1 MHFKLAILTALARRP
16 DGRATLGEVRREVE
30 VLSANQDQAP
40 ATEDLSALRD
50 IDIFQSGLV
59 VADGRGLQITDAGR
73 SLLDA
78 LETFSEPSIP
88 PVSSSSSKS
97 LELIDDLIGTGRRPK
112 LIDLER
118 RKLDE
123 QADFKP
129 IQQQASD
136 GSDDAK
142 SSAADSGVVA
152 DGHPEI
158 DASRSPHRADPD
170 QTVSENS
177 QLIAIDP
184 ADRIAGDAPA
194 FLTRSLGSELQTD
207 APKVSHREKLV
218 KAIAAGLDRARR
230 VWRGH
235 LVRDV
240 PNTTAPR
247 RTAGIGGGM
256 FAILTVLV
264 VTICAGALVALTQ
277 IKTLKTEIASLQREL
292 LPLRERL
299 AKHDQAEKAREAEI
313 TAAAEKSKALTQ
325 SRAEQAPLTFSREEV
340 QLIREYIKP
349 APFAGPA
356 APAVSVGDPV
366 TSGTIPFPSPL
377 IEKVPKLLGAR
388 FAIRNGAI
396 IIVRKDS
403 RQADAVLA
411 PY

>member
-59 VADGRGLQITDAGR
+59 VADGRGLQITNAGR

-78 LETFSEPSIP
+78 LEPFSEPSIP

-142 SSAADSGVVA
+142 SPAADSEVVA

-158 DASRSPHRADPD
+158 DASRSPHPADPD

-177 QLIAIDP
+177 QLIAIDH
-184 ADRIAGDAPA
+184 ADRMAGDAPA
-194 FLTRSLGSELQTD
+194 FLTRSLGS
-207 APKVSHREKLV
+207 
-218 KAIAAGLDRARR
+218 
-230 VWRGH
+230 
-235 LVRDV
+235 
-240 PNTTAPR
+240 
-247 RTAGIGGGM
+247 
-256 FAILTVLV
+256 
-264 VTICAGALVALTQ
+264 
-277 IKTLKTEIASLQREL
+277 
-292 LPLRERL
+292 
-299 AKHDQAEKAREAEI
+299 
-313 TAAAEKSKALTQ
+313 
-325 SRAEQAPLTFSREEV
+325 
-340 QLIREYIKP
+340 
-349 APFAGPA
+349 
-356 APAVSVGDPV
+356 
-366 TSGTIPFPSPL
+366 
-377 IEKVPKLLGAR
+377 
-388 FAIRNGAI
+388 
-396 IIVRKDS
+396 
-403 RQADAVLA
+403 
-411 PY
+411 

>member
-142 SSAADSGVVA
+142 
-152 DGHPEI
+152 
-158 DASRSPHRADPD
+158 
-170 QTVSENS
+170 
-177 QLIAIDP
+177 
-184 ADRIAGDAPA
+184 
-194 FLTRSLGSELQTD
+194 
-207 APKVSHREKLV
+207 
-218 KAIAAGLDRARR
+218 
-230 VWRGH
+230 
-235 LVRDV
+235 
-240 PNTTAPR
+240 
-247 RTAGIGGGM
+247 
-256 FAILTVLV
+256 
-264 VTICAGALVALTQ
+264 
-277 IKTLKTEIASLQREL
+277 TLC
-292 LPLRERL
+292 
-299 AKHDQAEKAREAEI
+299 
-313 TAAAEKSKALTQ
+313 
-325 SRAEQAPLTFSREEV
+325 
-340 QLIREYIKP
+340 
-349 APFAGPA
+349 G
-356 APAVSVGDPV
+356 
-366 TSGTIPFPSPL
+366 
-377 IEKVPKLLGAR
+377 
-388 FAIRNGAI
+388 
-396 IIVRKDS
+396 
-403 RQADAVLA
+403 
-411 PY
+411 

>member
-97 LELIDDLIGTGRRPK
+97 LELIDDLIGTGRRSK
-112 LIDLER
+112 LIDLE

-142 SSAADSGVVA
+142 TSAADSGVVA

-158 DASRSPHRADPD
+158 DASRSPHRTDPD

-218 KAIAAGLDRARR
+218 KAIAARLERTRR

-235 LVRDV
+235 LVRDA

-277 IKTLKTEIASLQREL
+277 IKTLQTEIASLQREL

-299 AKHDQAEKAREAEI
+299 AKH
-313 TAAAEKSKALTQ
+313 
-325 SRAEQAPLTFSREEV
+325 
-340 QLIREYIKP
+340 
-349 APFAGPA
+349 
-356 APAVSVGDPV
+356 
-366 TSGTIPFPSPL
+366 
-377 IEKVPKLLGAR
+377 
-388 FAIRNGAI
+388 
-396 IIVRKDS
+396 
-403 RQADAVLA
+403 
-411 PY
+411 

>member
-1 MHFKLAILTALARRP
+1 MHFKLAILNALARRP

-218 KAIAAGLDRARR
+218 KAIAAGLRASGPYLARPPGTGCTEHNGPAPNRRDWRRNVCDPDRARR
-230 VWRGH
+230 DD
-235 LVRDV
+235 L
-240 PNTTAPR
+240 R
-247 RTAGIGGGM
+247 RRVGRTYPD
-256 FAILTVLV
+256 
-264 VTICAGALVALTQ
+264 Q
-277 IKTLKTEIASLQREL
+277 IA
-292 LPLRERL
+292 
-299 AKHDQAEKAREAEI
+299 
-313 TAAAEKSKALTQ
+313 
-325 SRAEQAPLTFSREEV
+325 
-340 QLIREYIKP
+340 
-349 APFAGPA
+349 
-356 APAVSVGDPV
+356 
-366 TSGTIPFPSPL
+366 
-377 IEKVPKLLGAR
+377 
-388 FAIRNGAI
+388 
-396 IIVRKDS
+396 
-403 RQADAVLA
+403 
-411 PY
+411 